1 MSLAT
6 TPAPARGWLT
16 LQDVSEIT
24 GVPLSTIREHRRRG
38 LLKATKPGGVW
49 LVRPEWFDEY
59 TAPVSTESARPTEP
73 VAVAAEVPS
82 KRSKALDAILAAA
95 EAVVADAGPLTDDQ
109 RSKLA
114 SLLGGA

>member
-6 TPAPARGWLT
+6 APAPTRGWLT

-59 TAPVSTESARPTEP
+59 TAPVANEARPSQP
-73 VAVAAEVPS
+73 VVVTAEVPA

-95 EAVVADAGPLTDDQ
+95 EAVVAADTEPLTDDQ
-109 RSKLA
+109 RSRLA